1 MLGTI
6 IGAVLLVLLGI
17 WVFSAGLG
25 LLGTVLGVALI
36 IGGVVWVARALSAGR
51 GGPGI

>member
-1 MLGTI
+1 MLGVI

-25 LLGTVLGVALI
+25 LLGTVLGVVLI
-36 IGGVVWVARALSAGR
+36 VAGGVWVARALSAGR